1 MGKKSGRKNAAAP
14 EPVPETNVSASE
26 PSPSRSVSS
35 SSRPLLSV
43 IVPTYNESGN
53 MEKLLTGL
61 QSTLTSANIPYEIL
75 VMDDN
80 SPDGTAT
87 TCESVARAHNIPAR
101 CIVRTQN
108 RGLSPSVIDGY
119 AAAKGSVLLVMDADL
134 SHPISAV
141 PKIYSAIVDEGADI
155 AVGSRHCP
163 GGGIEDWPVSRQI
176 ISIGAALMARPLT
189 SCRDPMA
196 GFYAIRPSV
205 IEGVKLDAEGFK
217 ILLEVLVKGRY
228 EKLVEV
234 PITFK
239 DREVGESKLGSKV
252 IFNYIGQLIQ
262 LYLYPGS
269 APLLKFLFVGGC
281 GALIDLLVF
290 TLLMNFVFLN
300 DKAMAI
306 YAQIASFACSLAFN
320 YTLNTYWTFP
330 ERPDLKKKDD
340 PEAAPAKKS
349 GVPKLV
355 KYIILNAVSFTVR
368 TLLFNYL
375 QQTFN
380 VTEFPYLQLLLLSV
394 ILCVTVI
401 NFIGSKL
408 WAFK

>member
-1 MGKKSGRKNAAAP
+1 MAKGSKKKNAAAP
-14 EPVPETNVSASE
+14 EPQPVSKAVDSGKKASASGK
-26 PSPSRSVSS
+26 
-35 SSRPLLSV
+35 PLLSV
-43 IVPTYNESGN
+43 IVPTYNEAGN

-61 QSTLTSANIPYEIL
+61 QTTLTAASVPYEIL

-80 SPDGTAT
+80 SPDGTST
-87 TCESVARAHNIPAR
+87 MCDSVARAHHIPAR

-108 RGLSPSVIDGY
+108 RGLSPAVIDGY
-119 AAAKGSVLLVMDADL
+119 AAAKGDVLLVMDADL

-141 PKIYSAIVDEGADI
+141 PKLYKAITDGADI
-155 AVGSRHCP
+155 AVGSRHCA
-163 GGGIEDWPVSRQI
+163 GGGIEDWPLKRRI

-189 SCRDPMA
+189 SCTDPMA
-196 GFYAIRPSV
+196 GFYAIRPEV
-205 IEGVKLDAEGFK
+205 IEDVKLDAEGFK

-228 EKLVEV
+228 NKLVEV
-234 PITFK
+234 PITFR

-281 GALIDLLVF
+281 GAVLDLVIF
-290 TLLMNFVFLN
+290 TLLMHYVFLDN
-300 DKAMAI
+300 KEMAL
-306 YAQIASFACSLAFN
+306 YAQIASFCCSLAFN
-320 YTLNTYWTFP
+320 YTLNTFWTFP
-330 ERPDLKKKDD
+330 ERPEPKKRDGKKK
-340 PEAAPAKKS
+340 PEEVISKKKS
-349 GVPKLV
+349 GAAKLV

-368 TLLFNYL
+368 TFLFQYL
-375 QQTFN
+375 QQKFQ

-394 ILCVTVI
+394 ILCVTCI